1 MSEAPEA
8 KRKFTYTLTIEC
20 ASEGNADLNEVER
33 LLDLHFQDLV
43 MDDQFVAELD
53 EKQAV
58 TIQVIP
64 NFGQK

>member
-20 ASEGNADLNEVER
+20 AGEGNANLDKVEN
-33 LLDLHFQDLV
+33 LLDLHFQELV
-43 MDDQFVAELD
+43 MDDTFVNELD
-53 EKQAV
+53 EADAV

>member
-1 MSEAPEA
+1 MDNTVPA

-20 ASEGNADLNEVER
+20 ASEGDADLDKVEN
-33 LLDLHFQDLV
+33 LLDLHFQELV
-43 MDDQFVAELD
+43 MDDTFVNELD
-53 EKQAV
+53 EQQAV

>member
-1 MSEAPEA
+1 VSEAPEA
-8 KRKFTYTLTIEC
+8 KRRFTYTLTVEC
-20 ASEGNADLNEVER
+20 ASEGNADLEQVER

-43 MDDQFVAELD
+43 MDDEFVNELD

>member
-8 KRKFTYTLTIEC
+8 KRRFTYTLSIEC
-20 ASEGNADLNEVER
+20 ESEGNANLEQVER
-33 LLDLHFQDLV
+33 LLDVHFQDLV
-43 MDDQFVAELD
+43 MDDRFVAELD
-53 EKQAV
+53 EKQSV

>member
-1 MSEAPEA
+1 VDNTVPA

-20 ASEGNADLNEVER
+20 ASEGDADLKQVEN
-33 LLDLHFQDLV
+33 LLDLHFQELV
-43 MDDQFVAELD
+43 MDDTFVNELD
-53 EKQAV
+53 EQQAV

>member
-8 KRKFTYTLTIEC
+8 KRRFSYTLTVEC
-20 ASEGNADLNEVER
+20 ASEGNADLEQVER

-43 MDDQFVAELD
+43 MDDEFVNELD

-64 NFGQK
+64 NFG

>member
-20 ASEGNADLNEVER
+20 AGEGNANLDKVEN
-33 LLDLHFQDLV
+33 LLDLHFQELV
-43 MDDQFVAELD
+43 MDDNFVNELD
-53 EKQAV
+53 EANAV